1 MQFLKHSFIFACI
14 LTFSSTL
21 IADGTDPVNEKA
33 ALVEIEDKYNEVKL
47 CLTKTSV
54 YMVMTGSVKDYM
66 NQEIAQ
72 RHSIEASQ
80 FIDSQGHFLLGDA
93 VLLSSEKLEYSFSDI
108 ESVSFENG
116 ELLFS
121 YKNRQSFVFSDILG
135 TDGNPAL
142 QNFYVEDLEKFYMN
156 YKKIV
161 S

>member
-1 MQFLKHSFIFACI
+1 MQFLKHSFIFVCI
-14 LTFSSTL
+14 ITFSSTL
-21 IADGTDPVNEKA
+21 LADGTDPVNDKPA
-33 ALVEIEDKYNEVKL
+33 FFEIKDKYNEVKL

-54 YMVMTGSVKDYM
+54 YMVLNSSVKDYM
-66 NQEIAQ
+66 NQEIVH

-80 FIDSQGHFLLGDA
+80 FIDSQGHFLLGD
-93 VLLSSEKLEYSFSDI
+93 VILLSSEKLEYSFDDI
-108 ESVSFENG
+108 SGISFENG

-121 YKNRQSFVFSDILG
+121 YNKVQSFVFSDILG

-142 QNFYVEDLEKFYMN
+142 QNFFVEDLEKFYLN